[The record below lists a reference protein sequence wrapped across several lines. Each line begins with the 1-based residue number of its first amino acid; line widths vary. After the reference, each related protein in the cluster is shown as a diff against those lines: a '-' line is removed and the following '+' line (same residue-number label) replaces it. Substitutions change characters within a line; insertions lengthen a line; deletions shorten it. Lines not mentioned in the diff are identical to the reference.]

1 MVGGGWRI
9 NENGVLLRARR
20 FVVVSPQYSVIVVAA
35 VLWALESLYS
45 VVWTTRKEATQGE

>member
-45 VVWTTRKEATQGE
+45 VVWTKRKEATQGE